1 MPWEAE
7 EEGVLAVG
15 AACLGHSC
23 GREGLW
29 SAFRLRP
36 AFSGHVWNKPD
47 GAPLRGRGN
56 HREKRWSK
64 LVREELWGT
73 EGGLN
78 SVDCLLHLRA
88 ASPWMGDSHP
98 PPPLVRPL
106 CYLVIMNLAFKNLLV
121 MTAWIGRISCTF
133 LSFRCIL
140 AKS

>member
-78 SVDCLLHLRA
+78 CRLLA
-88 ASPWMGDSHP
+88 ASQGSLAMDGRRQP
-98 PPPLVRPL
+98 PPLLVRPL